1 MSYHSHT
8 LNSVSHTHIIGRT
21 DPITGDTIKE
31 NDSIVFCLV
40 CQSCFLEESWNY
52 MNNRHCEQIQTLNF
66 VPLPP
71 PQLIA
76 KKKEQKL
83 IAELKDSMINPLP
96 ALILPFVFGFISYY
110 IAESD
115 KSGAVL
121 IGTTIGLC
129 LGVFIGW
136 LSKTQVIKEFTGH
149 KSTSFSIYESYMEIE
164 NVKFYWNE
172 IEQINF
178 KRTMLVE
185 FDDRYGTKK
194 ASSHYPSLEIYL
206 NNGEFLER
214 ELPTT
219 NYPKIKPFLFG
230 LAWASQFTSI
240 FFYTEHEKEYGLVQS
255 FDRNYKGTIKIGVPT
270 QLAYNPEEN

>member
-1 MSYHSHT
+1 MTYHSHKLDST
-8 LNSVSHTHIIGRT
+8 HSHIIGRT

-31 NDSIVFCLV
+31 EDKVVFCLA
-40 CQSCFLEESWNY
+40 CHSCFLEESWNY
-52 MNNRHCEQIQTLNF
+52 MNNRHCQQNETLKF
-66 VPLPP
+66 IPFPP

-83 IAELKDSMINPLP
+83 IAELKESTINPFP
-96 ALILPFVFGFISYY
+96 IFILSFVFGFIGYS
-110 IAESD
+110 IAESE
-115 KSGAVL
+115 KIAFL
-121 IGTTIGLC
+121 FIGTAIGFS
-129 LGVFIGW
+129 LGILIGW
-136 LSKTQVIKEFTGH
+136 LSKTQVVKEFTGQ

-178 KRTMLVE
+178 RRTMLVE

-240 FFYTEHEKEYGLVQS
+240 YFYTEHEKEYGLAQS
-255 FDRNYKGTIKIGVPT
+255 FDRNYQGTIKIGEPT